1 MRDLFSASFLFI
13 HVIICA
19 QNPLKAQ
26 DQNILQ
32 LFMPTT
38 SSDCNEIIDYNFY
51 SVSFC
56 ENFGLSEWAIYI
68 LNINQL
74 DNRIPRTNDF
84 RPDPNLHKRG
94 VGATMADYKGSGF
107 DRGHLVPAADMKY
120 GAEAMSESFYLTNIV
135 PQYPAFNRGDNNRH
149 ENIFRDWAWQS
160 NERSI
165 IVIVGWNTNDNFTDF
180 LHGGNIP
187 VPKNSYRIYI
197 DYVNFRA
204 IAFYV
209 PSVPLD
215 RVPSGIK
222 ATGRNFITDRN
233 ELITYTISIDS
244 LETITGLDFFHKLSD
259 EEEMLLELDTGR
271 KKPH

>member
-1 MRDLFSASFLFI
+1 MRVLFSSSFLFI
-13 HVIICA
+13 YVIICA
-19 QNPLKAQ
+19 QNPLRAQ
-26 DQNILQ
+26 DQNLLQ

-38 SSDCNEIIDYNFY
+38 STDCNEIIDYNFY

-68 LNINQL
+68 LNTNQL
-74 DNRIPRTNDF
+74 DSRIPRTNDF

-135 PQYPAFNRGDNNRH
+135 PQYPAFNRGDNKRH
-149 ENIFRDWAWQS
+149 ENMFRDWAWQS

-180 LHGGNIP
+180 LKGGNIP
-187 VPKNSYRIYI
+187 VPKNFYRIYI
-197 DYVNFRA
+197 DYVNFRT
-204 IAFYV
+204 IAFYT
-209 PSVPLD
+209 PHS
-215 RVPSGIK
+215 
-222 ATGRNFITDRN
+222 GRNFIKDKN
-233 ELITYTISIDS
+233 ELISYTISTDS